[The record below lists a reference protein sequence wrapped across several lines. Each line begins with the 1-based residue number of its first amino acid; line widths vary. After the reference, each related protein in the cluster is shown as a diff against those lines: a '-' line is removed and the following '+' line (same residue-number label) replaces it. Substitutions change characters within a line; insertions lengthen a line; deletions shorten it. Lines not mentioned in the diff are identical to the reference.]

1 MSLVVSLVV
10 SVLMSLGPVFTLYFM
25 GEHITTQCGTTTEAE
40 KDVKAPREDDG
51 GLLNFTSSLIFGP

>member
-1 MSLVVSLVV
+1 
-10 SVLMSLGPVFTLYFM
+10 MSLGPVFTLYFM